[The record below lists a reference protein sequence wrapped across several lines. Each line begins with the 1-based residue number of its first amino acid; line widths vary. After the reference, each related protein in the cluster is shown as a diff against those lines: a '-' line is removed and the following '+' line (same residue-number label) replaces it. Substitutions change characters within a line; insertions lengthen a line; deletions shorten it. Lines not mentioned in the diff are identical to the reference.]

1 MAASAA
7 KPPRPEPAGEP
18 SAEPVAGAGRDPA
31 PAAAGEPDAPGPA
44 DPQPA
49 DPQPADPQPADEGR
63 DGVHRV
69 GDEGDPVAGGA
80 VARLT
85 EAEAGDP
92 VARYVA
98 TAKPAEGE
106 PGAAEGDLV
115 ALGVAA
121 AEPAVAEGEPAARDE
136 EVAEPDTAEGESGAR
151 DETIA
156 GAGAGAGAGEA
167 AGGESVT
174 GVAPPAEPGAETG
187 PVGIRLRRVV
197 TLVLLAALGFGGV
210 VAARSAE
217 PSFSL
222 ATARPD
228 ELAASL
234 GAIGAEDRALATKEG
249 RLRREADSAGTPG
262 ASPIPGGASGPAGG
276 RGAASGGGADAERTR
291 ADELAILAGT
301 VAVSGPG
308 LELTIRDPHRAV
320 DASVLVDALQEL
332 RDAGAEAIEIA
343 GVRAGVST
351 YVADEPGRGL
361 IVDGTSVAPPY
372 VLRVV
377 GDAHTLD
384 QALRIPGGVL
394 DTVTAR
400 DGAQASVRTSEHI
413 EIRALRPAP
422 SPRYA
427 RPAG

>member
-1 MAASAA
+1 MTASAA
-7 KPPRPEPAGEP
+7 RPSRPEPAGESP
-18 SAEPVAGAGRDPA
+18 AEPVAGAGTDPA
-31 PAAAGEPDAPGPA
+31 PSTAGEPDV
-44 DPQPA
+44 PQPA
-49 DPQPADPQPADEGR
+49 VPEPLVPPEPAVPEPAVPEAAVAEPAVPEPAHPQSAEDGG
-63 DGVHRV
+63 DGVQQV
-69 GDEGDPVAGGA
+69 EGDGEPAVGGA
-80 VARLT
+80 VAR
-85 EAEAGDP
+85 AAQA
-92 VARYVA
+92 VA
-98 TAKPAEGE
+98 GE
-106 PGAAEGDLV
+106 PGTGDV
-115 ALGVAA
+115 
-121 AEPAVAEGEPAARDE
+121 
-136 EVAEPDTAEGESGAR
+136 
-151 DETIA
+151 A
-156 GAGAGAGAGEA
+156 GATTPAQPGAGSG
-167 AGGESVT
+167 
-174 GVAPPAEPGAETG
+174 PPRM
-187 PVGIRLRRVV
+187 RLSRAV

-210 VAARSAE
+210 VAARSAD

-234 GAIGAEDRALATKEG
+234 GAIGAENRALASQEG
-249 RLRREADSAGTPG
+249 RLRREAAGTAGAGSPG
-262 ASPIPGGASGPAGG
+262 ASPAPGGASGPAGG
-276 RGAASGGGADAERTR
+276 RGAESGGGADAERAR

-301 VAVSGPG
+301 VPVDGPG

-343 GVRAGVST
+343 GVRAVVST
-351 YVADEPGRGL
+351 YVADEPGHGL
-361 IVDGTSVAPPY
+361 IVDGRSVAAPY

-394 DTVTAR
+394 DTVAAR
-400 DGAQASVRTSEHI
+400 DGAQASVRTLGHL

>member
-1 MAASAA
+1 M
-7 KPPRPEPAGEP
+7 
-18 SAEPVAGAGRDPA
+18 
-31 PAAAGEPDAPGPA
+31 
-44 DPQPA
+44 
-49 DPQPADPQPADEGR
+49 
-63 DGVHRV
+63 
-69 GDEGDPVAGGA
+69 GD
-80 VARLT
+80 
-85 EAEAGDP
+85 
-92 VARYVA
+92 
-98 TAKPAEGE
+98 
-106 PGAAEGDLV
+106 
-115 ALGVAA
+115 VAA
-121 AEPAVAEGEPAARDE
+121 AAA
-136 EVAEPDTAEGESGAR
+136 AAPSGA
-151 DETIA
+151 
-156 GAGAGAGAGEA
+156 
-167 AGGESVT
+167 
-174 GVAPPAEPGAETG
+174 G
-187 PVGIRLRRVV
+187 PRPRGMRLSRAV

-210 VAARSAE
+210 VAARSAD

-234 GAIGAEDRALATKEG
+234 GAIGAEDRALASQEA
-249 RLRREADSAGTPG
+249 RLRREAAGAGGAASPG
-262 ASPIPGGASGPAGG
+262 ASPAPGGSSGPG
-276 RGAASGGGADAERTR
+276 RGPGATADAASGAGAGAGAAGGADAERAR

-301 VAVSGPG
+301 VPVGGPG

-343 GVRAGVST
+343 GVRAIVST
-351 YVADEPGRGL
+351 YIADEPGHGL
-361 IVDGTSVAPPY
+361 IVDGTSVAAPY

-394 DTVTAR
+394 DTVAAR
-400 DGAQASVRTSEHI
+400 DGAQASVRTFGHL

>member
-1 MAASAA
+1 MTASAA
-7 KPPRPEPAGEP
+7 QPPRPESAGES
-18 SAEPVAGAGRDPA
+18 SAEPPAGARTDPA
-31 PAAAGEPDAPGPA
+31 PPA
-44 DPQPA
+44 S
-49 DPQPADPQPADEGR
+49 
-63 DGVHRV
+63 
-69 GDEGDPVAGGA
+69 
-80 VARLT
+80 
-85 EAEAGDP
+85 
-92 VARYVA
+92 
-98 TAKPAEGE
+98 
-106 PGAAEGDLV
+106 
-115 ALGVAA
+115 
-121 AEPAVAEGEPAARDE
+121 GEPAAAQSDAAQPAVPE
-136 EVAEPDTAEGESGAR
+136 SAVPEPDSPESAVPEPDSREPAAPEPAAPEPAAPEPAGPEPAGPGPEPGIGDVAAAAAAAPSGA
-151 DETIA
+151 
-156 GAGAGAGAGEA
+156 
-167 AGGESVT
+167 
-174 GVAPPAEPGAETG
+174 G
-187 PVGIRLRRVV
+187 PRPRGMRLSRAV

-210 VAARSAE
+210 VAARSAD

-234 GAIGAEDRALATKEG
+234 GAIGAEDRALASQEA
-249 RLRREADSAGTPG
+249 RLRREAAGAGGAASPG
-262 ASPIPGGASGPAGG
+262 ASPAPGGSSGPG
-276 RGAASGGGADAERTR
+276 RGPGATADAASGAGAGAGAAGGADAERAR

-301 VAVSGPG
+301 VPVGGPG

-343 GVRAGVST
+343 GVRAIVST
-351 YVADEPGRGL
+351 YIADEPGHGL
-361 IVDGTSVAPPY
+361 IVDGTSVAAPY

-394 DTVTAR
+394 DTVAAR
-400 DGAQASVRTSEHI
+400 DGAQASVRTFGHL